1 MLAQL
6 RPKHA
11 KYNGGVTEIR
21 MTLLSH
27 AERTCVESDIEIVM
41 VHSTTPPSVQIRLG
55 EPLTAEGET
64 PREAAAKFG
73 RWLTRLG
80 EALTLLAPS
89 FPDSAAQIPWVISDR
104 AKPAPAAA
112 PPDPQPEFAPCDPP
126 ITDADREELRR
137 HEEIVKSLM
146 KTGP

>member
-11 KYNGGVTEIR
+11 KYNGGVTEIS

-89 FPDSAAQIPWVISDR
+89 FPDSAAQIPWVVSDR
-104 AKPAPAAA
+104 AKQTEEQ
-112 PPDPQPEFAPCDPP
+112 QPSFAPYVDPP

-137 HEEIVKSLM
+137 HEEIRKSLM